1 MLCRKLVVLA
11 AKRVVVIGTLTTKP
25 SAKREKRCVM
35 VPAMEGNVADT
46 TAVETVG
53 ADRHCAI
60 WPFFETVDMSE
71 ALPEVT
77 KVLRSKASGTAVS
90 T

>member
-1 MLCRKLVVLA
+1 
-11 AKRVVVIGTLTTKP
+11 
-25 SAKREKRCVM
+25 M
-35 VPAMEGNVADT
+35 VPAMVGNVANT

-53 ADRHCAI
+53 AVLQCAI
-60 WPFFETVDMSE
+60 WLFFETADMLE

-77 KVLRSKASGTAVS
+77 KVLRSKASGTAVP